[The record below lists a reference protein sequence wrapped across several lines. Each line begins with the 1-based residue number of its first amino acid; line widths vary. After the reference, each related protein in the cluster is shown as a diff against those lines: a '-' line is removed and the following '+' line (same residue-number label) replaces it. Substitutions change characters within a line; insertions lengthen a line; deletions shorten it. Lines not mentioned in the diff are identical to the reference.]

1 MNNAPPPSGPPKAAS
16 SYSRFI
22 PREELNS
29 FEAWN
34 PGSLAG
40 GESAGTP
47 NKNSPG
53 LRRAADK
60 ATAKPDVA
68 EELAAQWRAVRQAG
82 YQDGY
87 RDGLV
92 ALESFKQSFAS
103 QMSAQIGMLMQ
114 SLGDQHDALERQMA
128 QCLAL
133 SATQLAR
140 QIVRSELS
148 LRPEL
153 VQAVAREATESLL
166 LSARHITLRVH
177 PDDMDLVAQGAA
189 DVLAARGAR
198 LISDAAIS
206 RGGCLVESDIGVL
219 DATLQARWNRAAA
232 AMGNE
237 EDWETTAPGL
247 APALPTA
254 LHDPQDERQD
264 DAA

>member
-1 MNNAPPPSGPPKAAS
+1 MKKAPPPSGPPPKAS
-16 SYSRFI
+16 TYSRFI

-34 PGSLAG
+34 PGNLAG
-40 GESAGTP
+40 GEAAGAPSKT
-47 NKNSPG
+47 SHPG
-53 LRRAADK
+53 LRRATDK
-60 ATAKPDVA
+60 SAAKPDVA

-114 SLGDQHDALERQMA
+114 SLGDQHDALEQRMA

-140 QIVRSELS
+140 QIVRSELNA
-148 LRPEL
+148 RPEL

-177 PDDMDLVAQGAA
+177 PDDLELVAQGAA

-198 LISDAAIS
+198 LIADSGIA

-237 EDWETTAPGL
+237 DDWETTTPGL
-247 APALPTA
+247 APALPPA
-254 LHDPQDERQD
+254 LHEKQD